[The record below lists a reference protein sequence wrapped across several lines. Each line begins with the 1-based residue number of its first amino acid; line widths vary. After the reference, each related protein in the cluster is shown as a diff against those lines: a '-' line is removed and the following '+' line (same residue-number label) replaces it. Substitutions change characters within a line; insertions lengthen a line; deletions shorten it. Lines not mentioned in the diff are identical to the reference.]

1 MTQTTWTLNKLR
13 AGFGLTP
20 IDALNG
26 CGCLRLAAIVHIL
39 KKDGW
44 NIETMMQKDLITGKR
59 YALYMMQTPEK
70 L

>member
-1 MTQTTWTLNKLR
+1 MTQTEWVLNKLR
-13 AGFGLTP
+13 VGMSMTP

-26 CGCLRLAAIVHIL
+26 CGCFRLAAIIHIL

-44 NIETMMQKDLITGKR
+44 NIETMTQKDLRTGKR
-59 YALYMMQTPEK
+59 YARYIMQTPEK